1 MPHGCRQIVECRGAA
16 LQCGADMPH
25 IARTITIHPRAP
37 AKVALGTACNG
48 CGVCCL
54 YEPCPLGMLLS
65 RRRSGACLALRWQQ
79 DRYRC
84 GVLVD
89 TRGVLSQ
96 ALPRSAQWLE
106 PALAGLL
113 RRVGARWI
121 AAGTGCDS
129 NLQVDLDEP
138 PSTTMGHP
146 DSSIPND
153 APARQP
159 HHD

>member
-1 MPHGCRQIVECRGAA
+1 MHERVILLRGDAPRKPAHGA
-16 LQCGADMPH
+16 
-25 IARTITIHPRAP
+25 
-37 AKVALGTACNG
+37 ACNG
-48 CGVCCL
+48 CGLCCAAQ
-54 YEPCPLGMLLS
+54 PCPLGMLLS
-65 RRRSGACLALRWQQ
+65 RRRSGACLALRWPQ

-89 TRGVLSQ
+89 ARGVLSQ
-96 ALPRSAQWLE
+96 ALPGLVRWLE
-106 PALAGLL
+106 PVLASLL

-129 NLQVDLDEP
+129 SLQVDSEEP
-138 PSTTMGHP
+138 PSTTMGCP

>member
-1 MPHGCRQIVECRGAA
+1 MPHT
-16 LQCGADMPH
+16 
-25 IARTITIHPRAP
+25 ARTITIHPLAP
-37 AKVALGTACNG
+37 AKVPEGAACNG

-65 RRRSGACLALRWQQ
+65 RRRSGACQALRWQQ

-89 TRGVLSQ
+89 AGGVLAQ
-96 ALPRSAQWLE
+96 ALPRRVRWLE
-106 PALAGLL
+106 RVLASVL

-129 NLQVDLDEP
+129 SLQVDSTEP
-138 PSTTMGHP
+138 PSTTMAITDP
-146 DSSIPND
+146 CLQYD
-153 APARQP
+153 APAKQP

>member
-1 MPHGCRQIVECRGAA
+1 MPHAE
-16 LQCGADMPH
+16 
-25 IARTITIHPRAP
+25 RTITIHPLAP
-37 AKVALGTACNG
+37 AKVPIGAACNG

-54 YEPCPLGMLLS
+54 VEPCPLGMLLS

-96 ALPRSAQWLE
+96 ALPRRGWWLE
-106 PALAGLL
+106 PVLAGLL

-129 NLQVDLDEP
+129 NLQVDPEEP
-138 PSTTMGHP
+138 PSTTMGCP